1 VVAIFLS
8 GHARSVP
15 ECVKQVKAR
24 IKCEDAD
31 VAANSICLL
40 DALVIGTTAPFRL
53 QVVETVVGRL
63 AKMATQKFNY
73 PPPVALCART
83 VLIKWAETFP
93 QCKEFADAAK
103 TLRSSTSA
111 PQAAP
116 RHNAAPVEED
126 EEVAIPSA
134 QPRDTSTVPSR
145 PAATGI
151 LMDARAAAALTRAP
165 APADPLNSRFCE

>member
-1 VVAIFLS
+1 MRETGKALFLS

-40 DALVIGTTAPFRL
+40 DALVIGTTAPLRL
-53 QVVETVVGRL
+53 QVVEKVVGRL

-93 QCKEFADAAK
+93 QARFRLLFVFYIVS
-103 TLRSSTSA
+103 TLGR
-111 PQAAP
+111 
-116 RHNAAPVEED
+116 
-126 EEVAIPSA
+126 
-134 QPRDTSTVPSR
+134 
-145 PAATGI
+145 
-151 LMDARAAAALTRAP
+151 
-165 APADPLNSRFCE
+165 